1 MAGPNVAV
9 SSDPFDSTD
18 YNPIDHLNAL
28 FSTPSSLSSVRRV
41 SSALRAHQDELD
53 RSIRVQARR
62 QRTSNKGSV
71 ERIQGAQSELGDLFE
86 KISSVQTRA
95 HETERNITE
104 MTAEIKRLDATKRN
118 LTHSMTALK
127 RLQMLTSA
135 YEQLRV
141 LKTSRQYRECASL
154 LAAVLQLM
162 AHFKSYRSIEQIA
175 ALSKGVADTQR
186 EILEQ
191 VCEDFELAFAK
202 SEVQQK
208 RGMLNEAC
216 GVMDALGEHARQ
228 RLINWYCNT
237 QLREYR
243 QVFRGSEEAGSLDNI
258 GRRYSWFN
266 RMLKTYDTE
275 HAMLFPPHWRV
286 NEQLANAFCEGTRE
300 DYKGILQKQMRR
312 TDGQPPDVNLLLSCL
327 QETLDFEHSLEKRF
341 AIAESRSSLDTVNSE
356 REQKPHGFSQAISEA
371 FEPYL
376 SIWVES
382 QDKQLAALI
391 PKYRQQPIRNAEEE
405 YYSQMV
411 IASSTELFHSYRVT
425 FAQCAKLSTGG
436 RLLQLSK
443 TFAKNL
449 DAYSQQVLFHLLSE
463 RSGSQGPSIED
474 IAIIL
479 NTADYCYQTTNQLEE
494 RIKSRIDEE
503 FKEQVDL
510 QSQADA
516 FMGICSAAVRTLVRK
531 VEIDC
536 ESAWRE
542 MRNVAWSKMESV
554 GDQSPYITSLIQRTH
569 DRSAEILSILPAD
582 KGQYARA
589 FCDHLV
595 DATTSTFV
603 NNLVAC
609 RPISETAAEQL
620 LLDSY
625 ALKKALLDLPTSTSS
640 ESKPVPTRA
649 FSTRVNTA
657 MSRLDPLLKTLQVRA
672 QPPEGL
678 VQAYLIHIHDRSEPN
693 FRKLLEL
700 KGISRKAEQA
710 ALIELFNAHK
720 ESASFAPNPS
730 DPSRG
735 LAINNPAI
743 GNLSLVSNPSVA
755 AAPEKSSALS
765 AVGLGVLSK
774 DSAASHSS
782 PAIAGQ
788 GFGEKLISAAR
799 DGVDRFGSPSLGSGP
814 GLGALNGPPGAS
826 SVSAT
831 ASRATSPPPSSL
843 WPQNVG
849 GGVGDVAAS
858 TAGAAA
864 GGLNENL
871 KSIGKFFRRDVGSFG
886 GFGRRA
892 VVDDGGSASA
902 RASMDRR

>member
-1 MAGPNVAV
+1 
-9 SSDPFDSTD
+9 
-18 YNPIDHLNAL
+18 
-28 FSTPSSLSSVRRV
+28 
-41 SSALRAHQDELD
+41 
-53 RSIRVQARR
+53 VQVRR

-191 VCEDFELAFAK
+191 VCEDFEIAFAK

-275 HAMLFPPHWRV
+275 HAMLFPSHWRV

-327 QETLDFEHSLEKRF
+327 QETLDFEHSLERRF
-341 AIAESRSSLDTVNSE
+341 ATAESRSSFDTVNSE

-382 QDKQLAALI
+382 QDKYVVFFRSDVTANANDNRQLAALI

-405 YYSQMV
+405 YHSQMV

-449 DAYSQQVLFHLLSE
+449 DAYAQQVLFHLLSE

-474 IAIIL
+474 VAIIL

-531 VEIDC
+531 VEIDS

-542 MRNVAWSKMESV
+542 MRNVAWAKMENV
-554 GDQSPYITSLIQRTH
+554 GDQSQYITSLIQRTH
-569 DRSAEILSILPAD
+569 DRSAEILSILPAE

-595 DATTSTFV
+595 DITTSTFV

-640 ESKPVPTRA
+640 DSKPVPTRA

-657 MSRLDPLLKTLQVRA
+657 MSRLDPLLKTLQVRS

-700 KGISRKAEQA
+700 KGISRKGDQA

-720 ESASFAPNPS
+720 ESPSFAPNPT

-735 LAINNPAI
+735 LAINNPAL
-743 GNLSLVSNPSVA
+743 GNLNLLSTPSVA
-755 AAPEKSSALS
+755 APPEKSGPLS

-788 GFGEKLISAAR
+788 RFDPAGFGEKLISAAR

-814 GLGALNGPPGAS
+814 GLGALNAPGQGVGA
-826 SVSAT
+826 SVSAG

-843 WPQNVG
+843 WPQGGG
-849 GGVGDVAAS
+849 GGVGDAAAT

-886 GFGRRA
+886 GFGRRVA
-892 VVDDGGSASA
+892 ADDGGSASA